1 MAERKLSRLSRR
13 ELIEIIYALE
23 KKDAEQQAKI
33 DKLEQQ
39 LAGRMVILEN
49 AGSIADAVVA
59 LNDLFAVAQQTADDY
74 LESVRLAAKTFS
86 PEQVPEPSDDNKTL
100 ETAEE
105 QQ

>member
-1 MAERKLSRLSRR
+1 MAERKLRRLSRR

-23 KKDAEQQAKI
+23 KKDAEQQTKI
-33 DKLEQQ
+33 DRLEQQ

-59 LNDLFAVAQQTADDY
+59 LNDLFAVAQRTADDY
-74 LESVRLAAKTFS
+74 LQSVRAAAKAFA
-86 PEQVPEPSDDNKTL
+86 PEQPAEPSDKN
-100 ETAEE
+100 EAVEE